1 MLKILKTNQLPAN
14 LVFVI
19 YILILRLPY
28 LILHDCQQEIN
39 QYGVLN
45 MLYDG
50 LFENKYT
57 ILAIQTILLVVQ
69 AAIIN
74 TLIIRY
80 RMMRDPNLY
89 PGLMWVLIN
98 TLFPEYFCKFPFILA
113 NLFLLLAVVELFKT
127 YKKNNAAMEIFN
139 TGFYIAIA
147 ALFKP
152 GFIIFLLVF
161 MMGIQILRA
170 VKFKEYLLMLSGFFT
185 VVILV
190 FTYFYWN
197 DSLSEL
203 YARQIEIFDLNNSFV
218 SIKNGSYKLT
228 FMILLIVIALFYYA
242 KIIFKQSIQNIKYI
256 EILYLLLACGIIIN
270 IVVIEHKI
278 DNFLCI
284 ALPLSIFGGLI
295 LNIISSRR
303 AEIVHL
309 LFIFFIYFWQ
319 FGPELKNIS
328 L

>member
-28 LILHDCQQEIN
+28 LILHDCQHEIN

-50 LFENKYT
+50 LFENKYA
-57 ILAIQTILLVVQ
+57 ILAIQTILLVIQ

-74 TLIIRY
+74 TLINRY

-89 PGLMWVLIN
+89 PGLIWVLIN
-98 TLFPEYFCKFPFILA
+98 TLFPEYFCKFPFMLA

-139 TGFYIAIA
+139 AGFYLAIA

-152 GFIIFLLVF
+152 GFVLFLLAF
-161 MMGIQILRA
+161 MIGIQILRA
-170 VKFKEYLLMLSGFFT
+170 VKFKEYILMCAGFFT

-190 FTYFYWN
+190 FTYFFWN
-197 DSLSEL
+197 DALPQL
-203 YARQIEIFDLNNSFV
+203 YSRQIEIFDFSNTFV
-218 SIKNGSYKLT
+218 TIKNGIYK
-228 FMILLIVIALFYYA
+228 FAFIILLIAIALFYYG

-256 EILYLLLACGIIIN
+256 EILYILLAFGAIMN
-270 IVVIEHKI
+270 IMIKEHKI
-278 DNFLCI
+278 DNFLSI

-295 LNIISSRR
+295 LNNISSRR

-309 LFIFFIYFWQ
+309 LLIFFIYFWQ